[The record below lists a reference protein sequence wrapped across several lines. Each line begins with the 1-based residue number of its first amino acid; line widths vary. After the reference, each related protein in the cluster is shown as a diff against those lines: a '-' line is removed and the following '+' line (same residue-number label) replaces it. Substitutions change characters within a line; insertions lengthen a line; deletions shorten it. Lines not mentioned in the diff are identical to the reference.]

1 MSIRDTSAQDRII
14 EKRVNK
20 KKLGIFAAIGVVVLV
35 LLIWLVPGALRLFSA
50 GSSVSASRLQI
61 ASVERGPF
69 VRDIAADGR
78 VVAAVSPT
86 LYANAAGA
94 VVLQVHA
101 GDKVAKGQVLAVIAS
116 PELTNK
122 LAQEENNEDA
132 MQVAYQQA
140 KVDAD
145 QQRSKLQ
152 EAYDNAN
159 IDQQSAARDL
169 KRYQEAY
176 DKGAVS
182 QLDVDRHRDA
192 LQKAQIQLS
201 HAKANLGMDDSSLT
215 LEVQAK
221 KLAYERQK
229 LLVADLQRQV
239 EELNVRSPVN
249 GQVGQ
254 LFIAQTATVPKDAKL
269 LTVVDLSALEVQVS
283 VPESFARD
291 LAPAMPAVISGNGND
306 WKGAVST
313 ISPEVVNGEVVAR
326 VRFEGKKPS
335 ELRQNQRLSVRIVL
349 DKRDNVLTVA
359 RGSFVDES
367 GGRYAYV
374 VRDDIAYKTPV
385 TLGPSSIDKVEI
397 LQGLKEGE
405 KIVISGTSNFNGAA
419 KVAIS
424 N

>member
-1 MSIRDTSAQDRII
+1 MSIRDTSATDRII
-14 EKRVNK
+14 EKRVSK
-20 KKLGIFAAIGVVVLV
+20 KKLVIFAAIGIVVLA

-61 ASVERGPF
+61 ASVERGSF

-101 GDKVAKGQVLAVIAS
+101 GDKVTKGQVLAVIAS

-140 KVDAD
+140 KVDAN

-152 EAYDNAN
+152 GAYDNAN

-176 DKGAVS
+176 KKGAVS
-182 QLDVDRHRDA
+182 QLDVDRHHDA
-192 LQKAQIQLS
+192 LEKAQIELS
-201 HAKANLGMDDSSLT
+201 HAKSNLGMDDSSLT
-215 LEVQAK
+215 LEIKAK
-221 KLAYERQK
+221 KLAYDRQK
-229 LLVADLQRQV
+229 LLVADLKRQV
-239 EELNVRSPVN
+239 DDLNVRSPVN

-269 LTVVDLSALEVQVS
+269 LTVVDLSALEVQVN

-291 LAPAMPAVISGNGND
+291 LASGMPAVISGNGKD
-306 WKGAVST
+306 WKGAVSA

-326 VRFEGKKPS
+326 VRFEGNKP
-335 ELRQNQRLSVRIVL
+335 EQLRQNQRLSVRIVL

-374 VRDDIAYKTPV
+374 VRDGIAYKTPV

>member
-1 MSIRDTSAQDRII
+1 MSIRDTSATDRII

-20 KKLGIFAAIGVVVLV
+20 KKLAVFAGIGVVVL
-35 LLIWLVPGALRLFSA
+35 LLIAWFLPGAIRLMGA

-61 ASVERGPF
+61 ATVERGAF

-86 LYANAAGA
+86 LYARAGGA

-101 GDKVAKGQVLAVIAS
+101 GDKVTKGQVLAVIAS

-122 LAQEENNEDA
+122 LAQEQNNEDA
-132 MQVAYQQA
+132 MQVAYEQA
-140 KVDAD
+140 KIDAN
-145 QQRSKLQ
+145 QQRAKLQ
-152 EAYDNAN
+152 EAYDNAR
-159 IDQQSAARDL
+159 IDEQSAARDL
-169 KRYQEAY
+169 KRYQIVFK
-176 DKGAVS
+176 KGAVS
-182 QLDVDRHRDA
+182 QLDVDRHKDT
-192 LQKAQIQLS
+192 LEKAQIQLQ
-201 HAKANLGMDDSSLT
+201 HAKSNLGMDDSSLA
-215 LEVQAK
+215 LEVRAK

-229 LLVADLQRQV
+229 LLVADLKRQV
-239 EELNVRSPVN
+239 DELNVRSPVN

-269 LTVVDLSALEVQVS
+269 LTVVDLSALEVQVN

-291 LAPAMPAVISGNGND
+291 LAPAMPAVISGNGRD
-306 WKGAVST
+306 WKGAVSA

-326 VRFEGKKPS
+326 VRFEGDKPRQ
-335 ELRQNQRLSVRIVL
+335 LRQNQRLSVRILL
-349 DKRDNVLTVA
+349 DKRENVLTVA

-374 VRDDIAYKTPV
+374 VRDGIAYKTPV

-397 LQGLKEGE
+397 LQGLKEGD
-405 KIVISGTSNFNGAA
+405 KVVVSGTDSFNGAA

-424 N
+424 D

>member
-14 EKRVNK
+14 EKRVSK
-20 KKLGIFAAIGVVVLV
+20 KKLGIYAAIGVVVLA
-35 LLIWLVPGALRLFSA
+35 LLVWLVPGALRLFSA

-61 ASVERGPF
+61 ASVERGSF

-122 LAQEENNEDA
+122 LAQEENNADA

-140 KVDAD
+140 KVDAN

-152 EAYDNAN
+152 GAYDNAN
-159 IDQQSAARDL
+159 IDEQSAARDL
-169 KRYQEAY
+169 KRYQEAFR
-176 DKGAVS
+176 KGAVS
-182 QLDVDRHRDA
+182 QLDVDRHKDT
-192 LQKAQIQLS
+192 LEKAQIELS
-201 HAKANLGMDDSSLT
+201 HAKSNLGMDDSSLA
-215 LEVQAK
+215 LEIQAK

-229 LLVADLQRQV
+229 LLVADLKRQV

-269 LTVVDLSALEVQVS
+269 LTVVDLSALEVQVN

-291 LAPAMPAVISGNGND
+291 LASGMPAVISGNGKD
-306 WKGAVST
+306 WKGAVSA

-326 VRFEGKKPS
+326 VRFEGQKP
-335 ELRQNQRLSVRIVL
+335 EQLRQNQRLSVRIVL

-374 VRDDIAYKTPV
+374 VRDGIAYKTPV

>member
-1 MSIRDTSAQDRII
+1 MNIRDTSAQDRII

-20 KKLGIFAAIGVVVLV
+20 KKLAIFAGLGVAVLI
-35 LLIWLVPGALRLFSA
+35 LLVWLVPGALRLFSA

-61 ASVERGPF
+61 ATVERGSF

-86 LYANAAGA
+86 LYANANGA
-94 VVLQVHA
+94 VTLQVHA
-101 GDKVAKGQVLAVIAS
+101 GDQVKKGQVLAVIAS

-122 LAQEENNEDA
+122 LAQEESNADA

-140 KVDAD
+140 KIDAN
-145 QQRSKLQ
+145 QQRAKLQ
-152 EAYDNAN
+152 EAFENAK
-159 IDQQSAARDL
+159 IDEQSAKRDL
-169 KRYQEAY
+169 ARYQTAF

-182 QLDVDRHRDA
+182 KLEVDRHNDA
-192 LQKAQIQLS
+192 LEKARIQLG
-201 HAKANLGMDDSSLT
+201 HAKGNLGMDDSSLA

-229 LLVADLQRQV
+229 LLVADLKRQV
-239 EELNVRSPVN
+239 DDLNVRSPVN

-269 LTVVDLSALEVQVS
+269 LTVVDLSALEVQVN

-291 LAPAMPAVISGNGND
+291 LAAGMPAAISGNGKD
-306 WKGAVST
+306 WKGAVSA

-326 VRFEGKKPS
+326 VRFEGSKP
-335 ELRQNQRLSVRIVL
+335 EYLRQNQRLSVRIVL

-397 LQGLKEGE
+397 LQGLKAGE

-424 N
+424 D